1 MASFSLKLSSVIT
14 SIKLKLFLLK
24 VFVDKVDKLENAK
37 TFILSKFKSSILK
50 LIFLSLIFFSSLIE
64 K

>member
-14 SIKLKLFLLK
+14 SIKLKLLLLK

>member
-1 MASFSLKLSSVIT
+1 MASFSLNLSSVIT
-14 SIKLKLFLLK
+14 SIKLKFFLLK

>member
-1 MASFSLKLSSVIT
+1 MASFSLNLSSVIT
-14 SIKLKLFLLK
+14 SIKLKLLLLK